1 MGVKGWSRIA
11 GLGAGGFEGLLPLLL
26 EIMYKCWGGSV
37 NGGFF
42 SFWDELAPTPSVGA
56 GSLSLSNLV
65 QLPQLTDS
73 KEVGGLQMYP

>member
-1 MGVKGWSRIA
+1 MGR
-11 GLGAGGFEGLLPLLL
+11 FEGLLPLLL
-26 EIMYKCWGGSV
+26 EILYTCWGRTV

-42 SFWDELAPTPSVGA
+42 TFWDRLAPTPSVVA
-56 GSLSLSNLV
+56 ESLSLSNLA